1 MSHRE
6 SQDDLVQVEGET
18 AVYHAI
24 MDRKSGE
31 TSPAERHFCPK
42 YALAACS
49 NALCHGII
57 LIVSVLLLLHQRQS
71 SACRCGSALWLYDS
85 RWPELIH
92 PQVD

>member
-1 MSHRE
+1 MSHHKM
-6 SQDDLVQVEGET
+6 QVEGET

-42 YALAACS
+42 YELAACS
-49 NALCHGII
+49 NALCCRIMFNIGAEY
-57 LIVSVLLLLHQRQS
+57 LHRWQS